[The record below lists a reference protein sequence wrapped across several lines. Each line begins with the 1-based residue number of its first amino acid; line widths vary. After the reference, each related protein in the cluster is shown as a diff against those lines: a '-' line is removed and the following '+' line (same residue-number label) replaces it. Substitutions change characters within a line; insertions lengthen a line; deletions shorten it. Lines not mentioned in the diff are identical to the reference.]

1 MYLQNNNYLQ
11 NHYKLPYPQ
20 YNLIYNLPAP
30 NTLSNKRIPYHH
42 NTNQYY
48 TNRHTTL
55 LINYTSSD
63 EHIKNKIFYYAIKNK
78 LTMPNIKS
86 IYIKRIIN

>member
-11 NHYKLPYPQ
+11 NP
-20 YNLIYNLPAP
+20 
-30 NTLSNKRIPYHH
+30 H

-48 TNRHTTL
+48 TNRHTTQ

-78 LTMPNIKS
+78 LTIPNIKS
-86 IYIKRIIN
+86 IYIKRIRN